1 MVYGSDMPVARLVD
15 VVGSKLQTPTQIYYR
30 RPFGVGLLIAGYDK
44 QGPHIYQ
51 TCPAPATLL
60 VNQAHFWQH
69 LLTAGSFTSKNTALT
84 I

>member
-1 MVYGSDMPVARLVD
+1 MNIQKFTNLKMVYGSDMPVARLVD

-51 TCPAPATLL
+51 TCPSANYYRFEKEDLC
-60 VNQAHFWQH
+60 F
-69 LLTAGSFTSKNTALT
+69 
-84 I
+84 

>member
-51 TCPAPATLL
+51 TCPSANYYRFYLSSRKLYLSSLPYHNLAAR
-60 VNQAHFWQH
+60 Q
-69 LLTAGSFTSKNTALT
+69 
-84 I
+84 